1 MIQPMVMSGAVEK
14 PNSSA
19 PSSAAIA
26 VSRPVRI
33 WPSAWRGGGSHEQG
47 RRSRGSGAT
56 RRAAGHPVSRVC
68 WEAMLKEQ
76 PSGQL
81 FKRRRSKAAAA
92 AAPHLQHGA
101 SAQVV
106 GHQRLVGLSQAQL
119 PREAWGVGAGTPR
132 FDATATG
139 HAHHLRVAAGVSQP
153 LWHCDGPHL
162 PSLCPPAGCLAVQGG
177 GSLAVQGRLPCRA
190 RRWPTCKLDGGPLG
204 SAGAA
209 VVAADE
215 HMVGVALDHTARH
228 NAHAVLGHELDRDAG
243 VGERKGWGGACRAYW
258 GEASRGVGLHAEHV
272 HRTWGQEGS
281 GAASKPP
288 YPPLS
293 PAPRLSRPSHGFAPA
308 HRAAGLADLRS

>member
-162 PSLCPPAGCLAVQGG
+162 PACARRPAAWPCKAVAPSPCKAGSLAVQGG
-177 GSLAVQGRLPCRA
+177 GPPANLMEVHLAAPVPPSWPLMSTWSAWPLTTPLATTPTPFSDTSL
-190 RRWPTCKLDGGPLG
+190 TEMLG
-204 SAGAA
+204 WG
-209 VVAADE
+209 
-215 HMVGVALDHTARH
+215 
-228 NAHAVLGHELDRDAG
+228 
-243 VGERKGWGGACRAYW
+243 KGWGGAERAV
-258 GEASRGVGLHAEHV
+258 RTGVRRAGGLHAEHV

-288 YPPLS
+288 CPPLS